1 MINNQELFETKITD
15 LRWMAYDI
23 PGNIGW
29 IAYFAGVILCFV
41 GKPDF
46 MQYGEMKSIVIF
58 SVIPAVLMLVGIIE
72 LISERIR
79 KLDRVLP
86 KKRLLRGF
94 GALAFGGIAGM
105 LVTLSGIL
113 YGMLVA
119 DAADIVYLII
129 MLGGAMLCAVFA
141 GLLYKGYRRV

>member
-1 MINNQELFETKITD
+1 MINNQELYETKITD
-15 LRWMAYDI
+15 LRWIAYDI

-29 IAYFAGVILCFV
+29 IAYFVGIILCFA

-46 MQYGEMKSIVIF
+46 MQDWEMKSIVIL
-58 SVIPAVLMLVGIIE
+58 SVIPAVFMMAGIIE
-72 LISERIR
+72 LISERIH
-79 KLDRVLP
+79 KLDRILP

-94 GALAFGGIAGM
+94 GALTLGGITGG

-113 YGMLVA
+113 YGLLMA
-119 DAADIVYLII
+119 DAADIVYLIV
-129 MLGGAMLCAVFA
+129 MFGGAMLCTVFA